1 MKQKVIRVF
10 IPYGEHIKIS
20 EYTCEVG
27 TENEAQLYSVVDTS
41 LGMGLVIDPDYHH
54 EEEHNYNILPIYGFS
69 NKRLAASFKREW
81 MKAIPVLAEC
91 YLKYSGNSVS

>member
-20 EYTCEVG
+20 EYSCEVG

-41 LGMGLVIDPDYHH
+41 LGIGLIIDPDYKH
-54 EEEHNYNILPIYGFS
+54 EVPPNYDILPIYGFT
-69 NKRLAASFKREW
+69 NKRLAASFKREC
-81 MKAIPVLAEC
+81 MKAIPVLVEC
-91 YLKYSGNSVS
+91 YIKHSDRPNS